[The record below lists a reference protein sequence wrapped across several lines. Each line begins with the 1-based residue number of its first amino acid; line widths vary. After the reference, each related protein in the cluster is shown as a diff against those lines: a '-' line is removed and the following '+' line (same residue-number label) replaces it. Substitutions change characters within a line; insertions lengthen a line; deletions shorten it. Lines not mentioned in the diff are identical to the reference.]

1 MTSNGDEWQREAVGI
16 REAISRLEASGPK
29 RRYDRELREQIFEYT
44 ERWQRLGVS
53 RPRLAEAAGL
63 SIKTVDNWRRAA
75 RKSTTA
81 TATAMTAK
89 APVAVRIRE
98 DQHDSRRPGGVVLVT
113 PGGYRLEGL
122 DAVSAL
128 EIVRGLG

>member
-1 MTSNGDEWQREAVGI
+1 MTSNGDEWQTEAVGI

-75 RKSTTA
+75 RKSTAA
-81 TATAMTAK
+81 TATTAK

-98 DQHDSRRPGGVVLVT
+98 DHRDSRRPGGVVLVT
-113 PGGYRLEGL
+113 PAGYRLEGL
-122 DAVSAL
+122 DAASAL